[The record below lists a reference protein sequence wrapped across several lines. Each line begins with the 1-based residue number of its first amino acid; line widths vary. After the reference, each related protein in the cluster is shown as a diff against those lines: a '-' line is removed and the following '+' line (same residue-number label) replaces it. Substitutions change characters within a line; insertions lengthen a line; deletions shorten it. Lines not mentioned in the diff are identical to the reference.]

1 MESSQETAGLL
12 YYIYLGRDRSVKH
25 MKAFIWSHPVFLA
38 VAVSALV
45 LAAFSPSLRGSFVW
59 EDKLNLLEGRDGSD
73 LSPSGWFLAQ
83 TGGDFKP
90 LVWFSYAFDRF
101 FWDFNPQG
109 YHLAGILL
117 HSLSTLLV
125 YLVIFR
131 LGNGYIP
138 PLVSLLGAILWS
150 FHPLRVESVVWITER
165 KDTLFLPLYLLSVL
179 SYLRYG
185 LRAYEVASAPMRH
198 ERCPLGTPGA
208 TGWTGPGPRSADRGR
223 HGSKAL
229 WYAAA
234 VLFGILALLAK
245 PMAVSLPLVLL
256 LIDYFPLRRSKRVSW
271 RRLAL
276 EKAPLFLAAFAVGI
290 VALVLQ
296 SRHEALASLES
307 VPLLRRLP
315 ILGQTGLLYLIKT
328 LVPVGLYP
336 VYPPGHPAF
345 SSVPAG
351 WAALLALLALSLLA
365 ALLSRRGR
373 PWTVLG
379 WGWYLLA
386 WLPVSGIFQT
396 GISPAA
402 DRFSYLPSIGLSI
415 LISFAICGLKRKG
428 RLSALGAGFL
438 AAGALGF
445 ASFRQCSVWNNDL
458 TLWNH
463 GVKIDSAAAHFN
475 LGNALK
481 ATRDPL
487 RAIAHYREAIRIKP
501 DYGGAHYNLAI
512 ALADSGSIEEALV
525 HYREAVRLDPTALK
539 PRNNLG
545 NALAALGR
553 RKEAEREY
561 AAILAI
567 DPAHAEAHNNLANLL
582 AARGEYKEAIDHYRR
597 ALEIAPD
604 YTDALFNLG
613 YTLALTG
620 RTAEAAEFYRRTLLI
635 DPEYEKAR
643 ANLILLQREKGGI

>member
-1 MESSQETAGLL
+1 ML
-12 YYIYLGRDRSVKH
+12 YYIYLGLDRPVKR

-45 LAAFSPSLRGSFVW
+45 LAVFSPSLRGSFVW
-59 EDKLNLLEGRDGSD
+59 EDKLNLLEGREGSD

-90 LVWFSYAFDRF
+90 LVWFSYALERF

-117 HSLSTLLV
+117 HSFSTLLV

-131 LGNGYIP
+131 LGNGHIP
-138 PLVSLLGAILWS
+138 PQVAFLGGILWS

-165 KDTLFLPLYLLSVL
+165 KDTLFLPLYLMSVL
-179 SYLRYG
+179 SYLGYSGAASRAELNLLSSEREG
-185 LRAYEVASAPMRH
+185 GGPNPLRTCNFSPM
-198 ERCPLGTPGA
+198 T
-208 TGWTGPGPRSADRGR
+208 
-223 HGSKAL
+223 
-229 WYAAA
+229 
-234 VLFGILALLAK
+234 FGILALLAK

-256 LIDYFPLRRSKRVSW
+256 LLDYFPLRRSRRVPW

-290 VALVLQ
+290 VALIMQ

-315 ILGQTGLLYLIKT
+315 ILGQTGLFYLIKT
-328 LVPVGLYP
+328 IVPVGLYP
-336 VYPPGHPAF
+336 VYPPAHPAF
-345 SSVPAG
+345 SSVWAG
-351 WAALLALLALSLLA
+351 WAALLALLASPLLA

-373 PWTVLG
+373 PWAVLG

-396 GISPAA
+396 GISSAA

-415 LISFAICGLKRKG
+415 LLSFAISGLKRKR
-428 RLSALGAGFL
+428 RLIALGAGFL
-438 AAGALGF
+438 AAGALGI

-463 GVKIDSAAAHFN
+463 GVKIGSAAAHYN
-475 LGNALK
+475 LANALK
-481 ATRDPL
+481 TARDPL

-512 ALADSGSIEEALV
+512 ALADSGSLEEALV

-545 NALAALGR
+545 NALAVLGR
-553 RKEAEREY
+553 REEAEREY

-582 AARGEYKEAIDHYRR
+582 ASRGAYKEAIDHYRR

-620 RTAEAAEFYRRTLLI
+620 RMAEAAEFYRRTLEV
-635 DPEYEKAR
+635 DPAYEKAR
-643 ANLILLQREKGGI
+643 ANLSLLEREKGGI